1 MISAFIDTGALA
13 KTVAAAFISG
23 VGITL
28 IFSVAIYGMSRFAEL
43 GREGRNSAAI
53 VYGSI
58 GMVAGPRVRRGDR
71 GRDNRHDLEMRTAR
85 NIAIILA
92 LAFVVAAVPA
102 GDNVAEAVLTA
113 ISLAFMVVIGLAA
126 YQIYRSQRLSIMAL
140 SDRDRGILVG
150 AIGLI
155 VLMIAGAD
163 ELLDTGFGALIWI
176 GLLAIAGVAIWRLW
190 VESQTY

>member
-1 MISAFIDTGALA
+1 
-13 KTVAAAFISG
+13 
-23 VGITL
+23 
-28 IFSVAIYGMSRFAEL
+28 
-43 GREGRNSAAI
+43 
-53 VYGSI
+53 
-58 GMVAGPRVRRGDR
+58 
-71 GRDNRHDLEMRTAR
+71 MRTAR

-102 GDNVAEAVLTA
+102 GDNAAEAVLTA